1 MRTKLRSIQAV
12 LKDMKTERMYNEL
25 RALEMEGADLDALAA
40 RYRAREEKLKIAIK
54 ALKKAWRGRN
64 R

>member
-1 MRTKLRSIQAV
+1 
-12 LKDMKTERMYNEL
+12 MKTERTYNEL
-25 RALEMEGADLDALAA
+25 RALEMEGAGLDALAA

-64 R
+64 K

>member
-12 LKDMKTERMYNEL
+12 LKDMKTERTYNEL
-25 RALEMEGADLDALAA
+25 RALEMEGAGLDALAA
-40 RYRAREEKLKIAIK
+40 RYRAREEKLKIASR

-64 R
+64 K